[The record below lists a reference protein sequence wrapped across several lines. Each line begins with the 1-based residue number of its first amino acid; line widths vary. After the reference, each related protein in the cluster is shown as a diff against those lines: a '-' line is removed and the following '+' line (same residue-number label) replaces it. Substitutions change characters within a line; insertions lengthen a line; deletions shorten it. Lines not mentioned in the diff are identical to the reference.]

1 MLLYIYIKN
10 TKLCVDYMDTSLQV
24 LVFHACTSMAIS
36 DPGPAYNGL
45 CFQLSV
51 RPYSGGSSCLPF
63 ITAGFLMQLHAHV
76 LRKNIGNIIPWV
88 TIQALLQPLL
98 IKIVPNEAHAPS

>member
-1 MLLYIYIKN
+1 
-10 TKLCVDYMDTSLQV
+10 MDTSLQV

-45 CFQLSV
+45 CFQLLSV
-51 RPYSGGSSCLPF
+51 LTQEGLPF
-63 ITAGFLMQLHAHV
+63 TTAGFLTPLHAHV

-88 TIQALLQPLL
+88 AIKALLQPLL
-98 IKIVPNEAHAPS
+98 IKIVPNEAHAPP